1 VQGGPAPANESAIC
15 TIEDASRGSRGLS
28 RILDRTALIGMASN
42 CSSQTTKDP
51 CPLGSLG
58 VSNIFSWWRS
68 NICEMPLRG
77 TLQDHI
83 AYSLENVTFLM
94 RLTGTGLCK
103 TSKTLLL
110 LPLVVSLTLQYDHH
124 GSTPSSC
131 TEKTAFCQHPD
142 AWDEGKCCVF
152 RGMCSH
158 GSAGMEQYGVEKAIP
173 LPKPADY
180 IVRKNAVSK

>member
-83 AYSLENVTFLM
+83 AYSLENVTYLM

-110 LPLVVSLTLQYDHH
+110 AASCRKSHPAIRPPWVDALLMHRKDCVL
-124 GSTPSSC
+124 STS
-131 TEKTAFCQHPD
+131 
-142 AWDEGKCCVF
+142 
-152 RGMCSH
+152 
-158 GSAGMEQYGVEKAIP
+158 
-173 LPKPADY
+173 
-180 IVRKNAVSK
+180 